1 MKRGYI
7 ALSSVLIIA
16 FLVLTIGISVS
27 YLAIGETQVS
37 LGQLR
42 KEEVTDFVESC
53 VEDALLRLNENNAIP
68 TTISLPQG
76 TCIITINSH
85 LGNNWTFTSVGTL
98 QNHKKTILVQ
108 ATRAVYITV
117 SDWREIE

>member
-27 YLAIGETQVS
+27 YLAVSETQVS

-42 KEEVTDFVESC
+42 KEEATDYVESC
-53 VEDALLRLNENNAIP
+53 VEDAMLRLNENNSIP
-68 TTISLPQG
+68 TSITLPQG
-76 TCIITINSH
+76 ICIITINSH
-85 LGNNWTFTSVGTL
+85 VGNNWSFTSVGTL
-98 QNHKKTILVQ
+98 QNHKKTTWVQ
-108 ATRAVYITV
+108 ATRGVYITV
-117 SDWREIE
+117 SDWKEVQ

>member
-27 YLAIGETQVS
+27 YLAVSETQVS

-42 KEEVTDFVESC
+42 KEEATDYVESC
-53 VEDALLRLNENNAIP
+53 VEDAMLRLNENNSIP
-68 TTISLPQG
+68 TSITLPQG
-76 TCIITINSH
+76 ICIITINSH
-85 LGNNWTFTSVGTL
+85 VGNNWSFTSVGTL
-98 QNHKKTILVQ
+98 QNHKKTTWVQ
-108 ATRAVYITV
+108 ATRGVYITV
-117 SDWREIE
+117 SDWEEVQ